1 MIDSS
6 ATKSLSLPSSVLFV
20 RFSKIFIKTRQKK
33 IGERYIYIFFENFE
47 TLKRP
52 SQKYFFF
59 WGLFDSFFLCPSSLF
74 HSLLITRRRR
84 SKQKREE
91 GIDEYKR
98 L

>member
-33 IGERYIYIFFENFE
+33 IGERVRYFFFENFE

-59 WGLFDSFFLCPSSLF
+59 WGLFDSFFLCPSPLF